1 MKNVV
6 LCGFMGSGKS
16 SVGAAMAAL
25 TGARFVDMD
34 RYIEKQEGKR
44 VSAIFREKGE
54 AYFRELEKRAAASLS
69 RQSGQIIATGGGAV
83 MRAENVRA
91 FRKGGVIVLLDVP
104 LYVVQK
110 RLHGDRSR
118 PLLNAPDRGRALR
131 ELYKKRLPFYRA
143 AADLVVENRGDL
155 PVSQMAERVWQ
166 AVQNLPDF
174 CAGLE
179 PEPPTDLF

>member
-16 SVGAAMAAL
+16 SVGAALAAL

-44 VSAIFREKGE
+44 IPALFREKGE
-54 AYFRELEKRAAASLS
+54 GYFRQLESRAAAALS
-69 RQSGQIIATGGGAV
+69 RESGQVIATGGGAV

-91 FRKGGVIVLLDVP
+91 FREGGVIVLLDVP
-104 LYVVQK
+104 LYVVQR
-110 RLHGDRSR
+110 RLRGDRSR
-118 PLLNAPDRGRALR
+118 PLLNTRDRGRALR
-131 ELYKKRLPFYRA
+131 ELYCKRLPVYRA

-155 PVSQMAERVWQ
+155 PVSQMAGRVWE
-166 AVQNLPDF
+166 VVRVLPAFQED
-174 CAGLE
+174 AGA
-179 PEPPTDLF
+179 PG